1 MKNRGFK
8 TVLAAATLA
17 TPFLLATA
25 AEASAS
31 AVKLLPHKA
40 VYDLSLVD
48 AAERSGI
55 EAIEGR
61 AAFDITGSV
70 CEGYVLNTRLVFSTR
85 LRTGRTVIADSRVST
100 FEAGDGSRLDFT
112 AADYLNGQQTER
124 TKGFAERAG
133 ETIRVELSEPEK
145 EPFVFDGD
153 PVFPA
158 LQMKRI
164 IEAAEAG
171 KTLVTMPLYDGTQ
184 SGDTLYQTTVIMTP
198 LAAESAEG
206 SLLEGAPSVDGAASW
221 RVTISYFEDK
231 GAVEA
236 AQTPISEISFDLYDN
251 GVTDNLVLD
260 YGTYTLAG
268 VLSEFNPGQM
278 SPCE

>member
-1 MKNRGFK
+1 MKNRGLK
-8 TVLAAATLA
+8 TFLAAATFA
-17 TPFLLATA
+17 APFFLSA
-25 AEASAS
+25 AGASAAS

-40 VYDLSLVD
+40 VYDLSLVE
-48 AAERSGI
+48 ATERSGI
-55 EAIEGR
+55 ETIEGR

-70 CEGYVLNTRLVFSTR
+70 CEGYVLNTRLVFSTQ
-85 LRTGRTVIADSRVST
+85 LRTGRTVLADSRVST

-112 AADYLNGQQTER
+112 AADFVNGQRTEHTR
-124 TKGFAERAG
+124 GFAERAG

-184 SGDTLYQTTVIMTP
+184 SGDTLYQTTVIITP
-198 LAAESAEG
+198 LSGDRVEG
-206 SLLEGAPSVDGAASW
+206 SLLDGAPSIQGAAAG
-221 RVTISYFEDK
+221 RVTISYSEDK

-236 AQTPISEISFDLYDN
+236 AQTPISEISLDLYDN

-268 VLSEFNPGQM
+268 VLSEFDPGQM